1 MATYYGTYGQKV
13 QYLASDPS
21 DPQTGQVWYNSTSA
35 VLKVRAVTTT
45 GSWATGGNLNIGRGM
60 TSVTGIQTASVINGG
75 ASAPVGPAYWSY
87 QDATENYNGTSW
99 TASGA
104 PGTARYAPFLGGTQT
119 TALGGAGQD
128 TLGNGIASVQYYDGA
143 TWTSAPSVS
152 AGRGSVQAG
161 GTQTSAVIA
170 GGAGGPGGPGPV
182 ATEEFNGTS
191 WTSGGNLGT
200 GRYQLQGHNI
210 GTQTAT
216 LCIGGYQS
224 GPTGSVATVESYNGT
239 SWTAGTNLPSARGN
253 QARFGTQTSALS
265 CGGGP
270 GTPPGTNLDVNF
282 WNGTSWSAET
292 AFSNGRNTG
301 AGCGTTGSG
310 LLAGAFPPSGTTAA
324 TEEWTGPGVGQT
336 KTVTVS

>member
-1 MATYYGTYGQKV
+1 MTTYYGLYGQKV

-35 VLKVRAVTTT
+35 TLKVRAVTTT

-75 ASAPVGPAYWSY
+75 AQAPVGPAYWSY
-87 QDATENYNGTSW
+87 QNATENYNGTSW

-104 PGTARYAPFLGGTQT
+104 PGTARYAPFLVGTQT

-128 TLGNGIASVQYYDGA
+128 TVGAGYSSVQYYDGA
-143 TWTSAPSVS
+143 TWTSAPSIS
-152 AGRGSVQAG
+152 TARGSVQAG

-170 GGAGGPGGPGPV
+170 GGTPGGV
-182 ATEEFNGTS
+182 TATEEFNGTS
-191 WTSGGNLGT
+191 WTNSGSLGT

-216 LCIGGYQS
+216 LCIGGYASSNAQS
-224 GPTGSVATVESYNGT
+224 LVESYNGT

-292 AFSNGRNTG
+292 AFSNGRNTA

-310 LLAGAFPPSGTTAA
+310 LLAGAFPPTGTTAA
-324 TEEWTGPGVGQT
+324 TEEWTGPGTAIT